1 MNRAIRWSG
10 PSLILGSL
18 GVGASIVL
26 LSMRPAVNQAPE
38 PGLAALLLASST
50 LLLLSLPAMYV
61 VQADRAGSMGLVAHV
76 LLSMGVLLLVVVGAL
91 PLADRGFSGPYGENA
106 VFFVFGVALTAGLL
120 LTGVSILRARVLP
133 RGAGVLV
140 LAATVGFFFAFF
152 VAETLP
158 PVFVELGSA
167 LFAAWLALGF
177 AWVGIALWG
186 LERLERP
193 A

>member
-10 PSLILGSL
+10 PSLVLGSL

-26 LSMRPAVNQAPE
+26 LSMRPAMNQAPE

-50 LLLLSLPAMYV
+50 LMLLSLPAMYT
-61 VQADRAGSMGLVAHV
+61 VQADRAGSLGLVAHV
-76 LLSMGVLLLVVVGAL
+76 LLSMGMLLLVVVGAL

-106 VFFVFGVALTAGLL
+106 VFFVFGISLTAGLL
-120 LTGVSILRARVLP
+120 LTGVSTLRAGVFP
-133 RGAGVLV
+133 RGAGVLM

-152 VAETLP
+152 VAENLP
-158 PVFVELGSA
+158 PVFLELGSG
-167 LFAAWLALGF
+167 LFAALLALGF
-177 AWVGIALWG
+177 AWVGMELWG
-186 LERLERP
+186 LERHERP